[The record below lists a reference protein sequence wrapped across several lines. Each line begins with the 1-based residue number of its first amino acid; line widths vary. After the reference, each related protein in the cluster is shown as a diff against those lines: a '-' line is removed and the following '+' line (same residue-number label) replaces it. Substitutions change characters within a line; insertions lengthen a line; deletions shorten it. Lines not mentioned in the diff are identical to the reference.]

1 MHATAYRFVCALLAF
16 AACAASAHAGRAG
29 TDAFSADAAAD
40 APAQLEG
47 TLARYLINPLGRI
60 DLLQL
65 DDGTLICLSPAL
77 GEGVAKFVRPGDRV
91 RAIVA
96 RGHGRGEPHARALIN
111 VDNGRSLLET
121 PDLPAAP
128 APQLDSL
135 RAEGKIARLLGSPR
149 RPRGALLEDG
159 TVVRLSP
166 RLAHRNRA
174 LLQPGTTIR
183 VDGVGTRNP
192 YGVAIEAFSLERLP
206 D

>member
-16 AACAASAHAGRAG
+16 AACAANAHAGRAG

-40 APAQLEG
+40 APA
-47 TLARYLINPLGRI
+47 
-60 DLLQL
+60 
-65 DDGTLICLSPAL
+65 
-77 GEGVAKFVRPGDRV
+77 
-91 RAIVA
+91 
-96 RGHGRGEPHARALIN
+96 
-111 VDNGRSLLET
+111 
-121 PDLPAAP
+121 
-128 APQLDSL
+128 QLDSL